1 MRRGLFDYKMADQFN
16 AYPMTPEISQL
27 SDSQY
32 EAHREPLL
40 EAAIEMNLKLSY
52 EARIESH
59 ENARTLAFD
68 LAAAGKESCARP
80 QSTPATAS

>member
-1 MRRGLFDYKMADQFN
+1 
-16 AYPMTPEISQL
+16 MTPDISK
-27 SDSQY
+27 SIDSQH

-68 LAAAGKESCARP
+68 LATAGKESCARP